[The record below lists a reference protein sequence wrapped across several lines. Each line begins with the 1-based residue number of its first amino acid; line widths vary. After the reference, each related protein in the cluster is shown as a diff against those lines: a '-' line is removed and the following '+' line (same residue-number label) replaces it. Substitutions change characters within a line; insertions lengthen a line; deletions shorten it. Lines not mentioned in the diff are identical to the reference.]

1 MSASGVVI
9 PRRTLCISSPEVCKA
24 LNVTVT
30 PGPVATAMDG
40 ENITLSCRVSPRRSP
55 DSVLVVRWMF
65 VGKAVGSE
73 EQLIVK
79 LNVRRA
85 KYYGNYTKRFGQPK
99 LRLLEERQD
108 QSYSLLILNASEG
121 DRGQYVCRVQEIRHH
136 QDRWR
141 AASNGTAATELRV
154 HVRTATHTQEG
165 VWQLFEDVYLCAVLI
180 CSVGLLCMC
189 LFTVIITCQYL
200 HKRQRSKG
208 GFLHCESSG
217 ETVTSVVSMS
227 PALPKKEK
235 KYLKKK
241 SVGDIE
247 VPPAIPAKDKLRR
260 PKLIKTQPRKVV
272 LPKIA
277 EESLTYAELELVKP
291 LPETKSSCKGT
302 VYIKLFIYKMF
313 ICLNI
318 TPFRPCPTPFFDQLL
333 KGMKM

>member
-1 MSASGVVI
+1 
-9 PRRTLCISSPEVCKA
+9 
-24 LNVTVT
+24 
-30 PGPVATAMDG
+30 MDG

-247 VPPAIPAKDKLRR
+247 VPPAIPILNHLVIV
-260 PKLIKTQPRKVV
+260 PFCLHLQ
-272 LPKIA
+272 PKIA

-302 VYIKLFIYKMF
+302 VYAQILFED
-313 ICLNI
+313 
-318 TPFRPCPTPFFDQLL
+318 RPL
-333 KGMKM
+333 